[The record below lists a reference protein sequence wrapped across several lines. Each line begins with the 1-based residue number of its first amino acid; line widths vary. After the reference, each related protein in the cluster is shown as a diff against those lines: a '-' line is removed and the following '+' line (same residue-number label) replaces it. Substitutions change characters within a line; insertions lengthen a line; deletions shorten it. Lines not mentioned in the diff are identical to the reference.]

1 MKFAIARNV
10 LIPLLG
16 FSALIWSVSSSAAVI
31 TIAENADDTSPITFS
46 TTMTGVTANSSPEF
60 LDLTGY
66 VHLGNSGAPSGP
78 WTRRVDLLEADGTVS
93 DSIVITASGLL
104 TDTSFC
110 ASVGAPS
117 GSGCES
123 VAVQI
128 FSNPLQAS
136 GPVFGSVMETG
147 GLQDITSLFG
157 LEPENLQVIVQS
169 DVAENVPEPAS
180 LALLCLGLAGV
191 GLSRRR
197 NR

>member
-1 MKFAIARNV
+1 MKFSIARNARLLV
-10 LIPLLG
+10 LG
-16 FSALIWSVSSSAAVI
+16 FSALVWSVASSAAVI
-31 TIAENADDTSPITFS
+31 TIAENADETSPITFS
-46 TTMTGVTANSSPEF
+46 TTLTGITANSSPEF
-60 LDLTGY
+60 LDLIGY
-66 VHLGNSGAPSGP
+66 AHLGNANAPSGP
-78 WTRRVDLLEADGTVS
+78 WSRRVDLLEGDGTVS

-104 TDTSFC
+104 TDTAFC

-117 GSGCES
+117 GSSCES
-123 VAVQI
+123 FAIQF
-128 FSNPLQAS
+128 FSDPQQAS
-136 GPVFGSVMETG
+136 GPVFGSVTETG

-191 GLSRRR
+191 GLSRRK